1 MKRKI
6 AISLAIATGLVFSTY
21 SFSNEGGYT
30 CPSQAIIVSQGDTI
44 TSLVHALCE
53 GNTRRA
59 IDDTYETYGSV
70 IMPSQQIYLPS
81 GK

>member
-1 MKRKI
+1 MKRK
-6 AISLAIATGLVFSTY
+6 LAIALLAVTGLVFGIY
-21 SFSNEGGYT
+21 SFSNEGGYS
-30 CPSQAIIVSQGDTI
+30 CPSQGVIVSQGDTI

-59 IDDTYETYGSV
+59 IDDTYETYGSL

-81 GK
+81 SK

>member
-1 MKRKI
+1 MKRVMAVFI
-6 AISLAIATGLVFSTY
+6 AIGLGIGIY
-21 SFSNEGGYT
+21 SFSRESGYA

-59 IDDTYETYGSV
+59 IDDTYKVYGSL

-81 GK
+81 SK

>member
-1 MKRKI
+1 MKRVM
-6 AISLAIATGLVFSTY
+6 AVLVAVGLGIGIY
-21 SFSNEGGYT
+21 SFTGESGYT
-30 CPSQAIIVSQGDTI
+30 CPSQGIIVSQGDTI

-81 GK
+81 SK

>member
-1 MKRKI
+1 MKRVMAVFI
-6 AISLAIATGLVFSTY
+6 AVGLGIGIYSLTRES
-21 SFSNEGGYT
+21 GYT
-30 CPSQAIIVSQGDTI
+30 CSSSPILVSQGDTI

-59 IDDTYETYGSV
+59 IDDTYEIYGSL

-81 GK
+81 SK